1 MMKHILLLLISLCSV
16 CCSEDINQEEP
27 NNTPYDVFSIT
38 DLAVSGESLYA
49 ATYHDGLFYLEDG
62 KDLWQR
68 IQGFIIDTPLLAVSE
83 TTAYAMYGGYIH
95 RLDKGNSERWVNIS
109 TARGWGDSRN
119 EGMWSFL
126 VVDDTLY
133 TGMANGRI
141 YRATGN
147 ERPSWVAVANTTISS
162 LAISGTTL
170 YAGSG
175 GYPYF
180 PSYEGEGV
188 FRSTDGGVSWAPV
201 NTGLTEHN
209 VTSLAVSGTT
219 VYAGTR
225 DGVFRLEND
234 DSWTHVGL
242 SGSNVAS
249 LVAESGTT
257 RLYAGTYGDGV
268 FRSPDGVSWRSW
280 GLAGLPNRALAVSDK
295 YLYAGTLGS
304 PSVEGGAGIFRTG
317 IFRRRT
323 NPGAYDIWTPINQGL
338 TKVRY

>member
-1 MMKHILLLLISLCSV
+1 MIQILTFIRMKPITLFVIHLCFV

-27 NNTPYDVFSIT
+27 NNTPYDVFWIT
-38 DLAVSGESLYA
+38 DLAVSGNSVYA
-49 ATYHDGLFYLEDG
+49 ATYKDGLFYLEDG

-68 IQGFIIDTPLLAVSE
+68 IQGFIIIPPLLAVSE

-95 RLDKGNSERWVNIS
+95 RLDNGNSERWVNIS
-109 TARGWGDSRN
+109 PDYGWGDSRN

-133 TGMANGRI
+133 TGMTNGRI

-162 LAISGTTL
+162 LAISGTT
-170 YAGSG
+170 
-175 GYPYF
+175 
-180 PSYEGEGV
+180 
-188 FRSTDGGVSWAPV
+188 
-201 NTGLTEHN
+201 
-209 VTSLAVSGTT
+209 

-225 DGVFRLEND
+225 DGVFRLEHD

-257 RLYAGTYGDGV
+257 RLYAGTYGDGI
-268 FRSPDGVSWRSW
+268 FRTPDGVSWRSW

-304 PSVEGGAGIFRTG
+304 PSAEGRAGIFR
-317 IFRRRT
+317 RST
-323 NPGAYDIWTPINQGL
+323 NPGAYDIWRPINQGL